1 MDDIWKNAA
10 RKARAHDKHA
20 ATNPIA
26 NNIGTTTTT
35 TTPLAATNKNP
46 TALSALTEADMNT
59 VEKIDA
65 QLARMEQNWAE
76 TQSGPFP
83 EHV

>member
-1 MDDIWKNAA
+1 MDDIWKNAT
-10 RKARAHDKHA
+10 RKART
-20 ATNPIA
+20 ATSPIS

-35 TTPLAATNKNP
+35 TTTTTSLAVTNKNP
-46 TALSALTEADMNT
+46 TTSSTLMEEDMNT

-76 TQSGPFP
+76 T
-83 EHV
+83 